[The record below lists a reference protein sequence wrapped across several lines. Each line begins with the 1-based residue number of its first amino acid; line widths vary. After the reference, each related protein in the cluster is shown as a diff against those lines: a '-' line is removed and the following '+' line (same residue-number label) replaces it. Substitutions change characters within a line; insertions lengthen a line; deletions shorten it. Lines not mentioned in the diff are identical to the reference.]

1 MAGALLLQLACM
13 VQCHIGGQSDVLAPV
28 PAESDKRE
36 LAEEGEAGRGYRR
49 QPAKLLAG
57 NQSGHWDSGS
67 VSPSGG
73 SRMPL
78 IMAGRQQQSRLQAGS
93 RGEDEEPEPWQSQ
106 YNRCLGQQAAVLAE
120 PGSEHC
126 SS

>member
-13 VQCHIGGQSDVLAPV
+13 VYHICGQTDVLAPV
-28 PAESDKRE
+28 PAESDNRE
-36 LAEEGEAGRGYRR
+36 LDEEAEAGPRYRR

-57 NQSGHWDSGS
+57 KESGDWDSGS
-67 VSPSGG
+67 VSPSGN

-106 YNRCLGQQAAVLAE
+106 YKRWGC
-120 PGSEHC
+120 
-126 SS
+126 